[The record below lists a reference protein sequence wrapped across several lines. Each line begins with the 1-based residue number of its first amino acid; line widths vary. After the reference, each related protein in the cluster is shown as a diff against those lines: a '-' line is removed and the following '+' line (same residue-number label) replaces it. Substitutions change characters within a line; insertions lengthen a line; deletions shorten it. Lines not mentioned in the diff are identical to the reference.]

1 MDLRPMA
8 AILLTIS
15 TSCSLS
21 GCMTARANQV
31 NPDMGPGKTFAEI
44 YEKSKEPETIDIIK
58 NPGAVL
64 QMGAQMGYTKPYL
77 PVFQQPK
84 ILKVWIP
91 PHKSKDDQNVLIAGH
106 WSYVMVEDPSWYI
119 DNEITKE
126 MSVGIIEP
134 SLPQKD

>member
-1 MDLRPMA
+1 MDLRPIA
-8 AILLTIS
+8 AILLIIS

-21 GCMTARANQV
+21 GCATAKANQAD
-31 NPDMGPGKTFAEI
+31 PTSGKTFADI
-44 YEKSKEPETIDIIK
+44 YQKSKEAVPIDILH
-58 NPGAVL
+58 NPGAAL

-77 PVFQQPK
+77 PVFQDPK
-84 ILKVWIP
+84 IIKVWIP

-106 WSYVMVEDPSWYI
+106 WSYVMIEDPSWYI

-126 MSVGIIEP
+126 MSVGVIVP

>member
-1 MDLRPMA
+1 MDLRPIVI
-8 AILLTIS
+8 ILLSIS
-15 TSCSLS
+15 IS
-21 GCMTARANQV
+21 GCATARLKSV
-31 NPDMGPGKTFAEI
+31 NSDPNAVQTFADT
-44 YEKSKEPETIDIIK
+44 YQKSKEAGGIDILN
-58 NPGAVL
+58 NPGAAL

-77 PVFQQPK
+77 PVFQDPK
-84 ILKVWIP
+84 IIKVWIP

-126 MSVGIIEP
+126 MSVGVIVP

>member
-1 MDLRPMA
+1 MDLRPIA

-15 TSCSLS
+15 ISCSLS
-21 GCMTARANQV
+21 GCVTARANQI
-31 NPDMGPGKTFAEI
+31 NPDAALGKTFAQI
-44 YEKSKEPETIDIIK
+44 YEKSKEAPAIDILN
-58 NPGAVL
+58 NPGAAL

-77 PVFQQPK
+77 PVFQEPK
-84 ILKVWIP
+84 IIKVWIP

-126 MSVGIIEP
+126 MSVGVIVP